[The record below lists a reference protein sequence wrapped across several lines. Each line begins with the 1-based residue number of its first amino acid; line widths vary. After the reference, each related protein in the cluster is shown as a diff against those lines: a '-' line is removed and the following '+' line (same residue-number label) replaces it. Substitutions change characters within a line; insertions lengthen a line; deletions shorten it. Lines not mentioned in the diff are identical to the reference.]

1 MSGSHP
7 HGGEFMS
14 ARHLLVVHADPV
26 LHRKARRAFEGRAVR
41 VHSARTI
48 EDVDG
53 LLHHGLDVLL
63 LSTSLPDGSGYEL
76 ARKLRERFPAS
87 LVVFLAS
94 AFEVYDSEKGA
105 AAGADTVLRAPMI
118 SGDILSVVE
127 SFLGP
132 LSSQKPVPA
141 MAAVEWSLDAP
152 AAEEK
157 IAKFLPRGGKEGDVL
172 AKWAEGGIAVSP
184 DLEASILQA
193 VPQVVEAAIR
203 SAFQSSPAFRQM
215 VVEAVREAVEFEKT
229 EALKKE
235 GP

>member
-1 MSGSHP
+1 
-7 HGGEFMS
+7 MS

-41 VHSARTI
+41 VHSARTV

-53 LLHHGLDVLL
+53 LLHHGLDILL
-63 LSTSLPDGSGYEL
+63 VSTSLPDGSGYEL
-76 ARKLRERFPAS
+76 AHKLRERFPAA

-94 AFEVYDSEKGA
+94 AFEVYDADKGSTS
-105 AAGADTVLRAPMI
+105 GADTVLRAPMI
-118 SGDILSVVE
+118 PEDILSAVE

-132 LSSQKPVPA
+132 LSSQKTPTSVASWDLNPP
-141 MAAVEWSLDAP
+141 SP
-152 AAEEK
+152 EEK
-157 IAKFLPRGGKEGDVL
+157 LAAFLPRGGKDEDVM
-172 AKWAEGGIAVSP
+172 AKWSETSSEISA
-184 DLEASILQA
+184 DLQASILQA
-193 VPQVVEAAIR
+193 VPQVVEAAVR

-229 EALKKE
+229 EALKKD

>member
-1 MSGSHP
+1 
-7 HGGEFMS
+7 MS

-53 LLHHGLDVLL
+53 LLHHGLDILL

-76 ARKLRERFPAS
+76 AHTLRERFPAA

-94 AFEVYDSEKGA
+94 AFEVYDSDKGA

-118 SGDILSVVE
+118 SDDILSVVE

-132 LSSQKPVPA
+132 LSSQKTPA
-141 MAAVEWSLDAP
+141 SVSVAAWDLNPPSP
-152 AAEEK
+152 EEK
-157 IAKFLPRGGKEGDVL
+157 LATFLPRGGKEGDVMV
-172 AKWAEGGIAVSP
+172 KWSEEASTIAP
-184 DLEASILQA
+184 ELEASILQA
-193 VPQVVEAAIR
+193 VPQVVEAAVR